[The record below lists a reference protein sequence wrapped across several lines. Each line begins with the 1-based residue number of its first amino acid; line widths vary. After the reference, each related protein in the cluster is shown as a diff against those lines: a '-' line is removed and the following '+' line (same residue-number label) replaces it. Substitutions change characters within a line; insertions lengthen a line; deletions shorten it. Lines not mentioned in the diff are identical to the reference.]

1 MLNHLRCL
9 FNRRHLSFWH
19 VLFCACLTLVSIATI
34 AVASSPSLPP
44 LQRHPLP
51 PSLAQWK
58 ATEDIGDYFSE
69 VQTTPIG
76 YLIWWEFPVKVYLDR
91 PEVSEV
97 ASASKLRFEQWS
109 EAVASAFGEWNQY
122 LPLIE
127 VEKPEMA
134 DIIIKREQPPLQV
147 SRDQQTGQLRLPRA
161 RSATAQYEFY
171 LRRTTQQPPRL
182 AHRFEIYL
190 TPSQTPEYT
199 QATARHELG
208 HALGIWGHS
217 TVETDALYFSQ
228 VRQPPPVSPRDVN
241 TLRKIYQQPT
251 RLGGRLEEDGEE
263 GAPEQGKQGK
273 WGKLRE

>member
-1 MLNHLRCL
+1 MSSKILNQLRCL
-9 FNRRHLSFWH
+9 FNRGHLNFWQ
-19 VLFCACLTLVSIATI
+19 VLLFACLSLISIATI

-44 LQRHPLP
+44 LQTYPLP

-58 ATEDIGDYFSE
+58 ASEDTGDYFSE
-69 VQTTPIG
+69 VQTTPVG
-76 YLIWWEFPVKVYLDR
+76 YLIWREFPVKVYLDR
-91 PEVSEV
+91 PEVSAV

-109 EAVASAFGEWNQY
+109 EAVASALGEWNPY

-147 SRDQQTGQLRLPRA
+147 SRDPQTGQLRLPRA
-161 RSATAQYEFY
+161 RAATAQYEFY
-171 LRRTTQQPPRL
+171 LHRTTQQASRL
-182 AHRFEIYL
+182 AHRFQIYIS
-190 TPSQTPEYT
+190 PSQTPEYT

-217 TVETDALYFSQ
+217 TVETDTLYFSQ
-228 VRQPPPVSPRDVN
+228 VRQPSPVSPRDIN

-251 RLGGRLEEDGEE
+251 RLGGRLDFL
-263 GAPEQGKQGK
+263 QKSSNK
-273 WGKLRE
+273 